1 MKLQY
6 LDCPDNEAWS
16 GESHCYWRRHLELLA
31 KRSIRDTREI
41 TRMLKLLRREKTL
54 LLPSV
59 EVFCHLV
66 SAVSPPLKPLL
77 VSPLLI

>member
-1 MKLQY
+1 
-6 LDCPDNEAWS
+6 
-16 GESHCYWRRHLELLA
+16 
-31 KRSIRDTREI
+31 
-41 TRMLKLLRREKTL
+41 MLKLLRREKTL